1 MDGITAVMLVAALV
15 LGAVVGWLA
24 HAARVGDRLAR
35 AEATMDAREEGR
47 QTWEASLGSVNDAAA
62 RRNAGE
68 VGERM
73 GQVVAPLRDALGAL
87 SEQLRL
93 LEHDRVGAYAGI
105 SEQVAA
111 MHHSN
116 RELSTQTTQLVSA
129 LRAPQVR
136 GRWGELQLERVV
148 ELAGMARHCD
158 FDTQVTAESATDGPA
173 ARVRPD
179 MIIRLSG
186 GRRIV
191 VDAKVP
197 LSAYLDA
204 LSATREQERQKLMFS
219 HASQLRAH
227 VDKLAAKAYWRAF
240 DPTPEFV
247 VLFVPGDPFL
257 DAAVSTDKGL
267 FEYAMAKNV
276 VLATPTTLVAL
287 LRTVALGWRHEA
299 LSQEAQT
306 IHTLG
311 TELARRLETM
321 SQHFDRVG
329 DRLGKAVES
338 FNATAASY
346 ESRVMVTARRLSE
359 LQMTDAN
366 LPPIRQ
372 VESVPRVVA
381 WTDTPTRGG
390 AADGAVGG

>member
-1 MDGITAVMLVAALV
+1 MNAITAVMLVAALAV
-15 LGAVVGWLA
+15 GAVVGWFV
-24 HAARVGDRLAR
+24 HAARVGGRLAR
-35 AEATMDAREEGR
+35 AEATLAAREEGR
-47 QTWEASLGSVNDAAA
+47 AAWESALGSVNADAA
-62 RRNAGE
+62 RRSAGE

-73 GQVVAPLRDALGAL
+73 GQVVGPLREAVGAL

-93 LEHDRVGAYAGI
+93 LENERVGAYAGL

-111 MHHSN
+111 MHHAH
-116 RELSTQTTQLVSA
+116 RELSSQTTRLVSA

-148 ELAGMARHCD
+148 ELAGMTRHCD
-158 FDTQVTAESATDGPA
+158 FDTQVTADAADAAAT

-179 MIIRLSG
+179 MIINLAG

-204 LSATREQERQKLMFS
+204 LSADDERARQKLLFA

-227 VDKLAAKAYWRAF
+227 VDSLAAKAYWRAF

-257 DAAVSTDKGL
+257 DAAVSTDRGL
-267 FEYAMAKNV
+267 FEYAFGRNV
-276 VLATPTTLVAL
+276 VLATPSTLMAL

-299 LSQEAQT
+299 LSEEAQAV
-306 IHTLG
+306 HALG
-311 TELARRLETM
+311 VELSRRLETM
-321 SQHFDRVG
+321 SKHFDRVG
-329 DRLGKAVES
+329 DRLGKAVEA

-346 ESRVMVTARRLSE
+346 ESRVMVTARRLSA
-359 LQMTDAN
+359 LQMTTSET
-366 LPPIRQ
+366 PPIGQ
-372 VESVPRVVA
+372 VESVPRAVA
-381 WTDTPTRGG
+381 GADTPPVPL
-390 AADGAVGG
+390 AADGAARG

>member
-1 MDGITAVMLVAALV
+1 MDGITAVMLIAALV
-15 LGAVVGWLA
+15 LGAAVGWMA
-24 HAARVGDRLAR
+24 HAVRVGDRLAR

-47 QTWEASLGSVNDAAA
+47 RTWEASLDSVNADAA

-73 GQVVAPLRDALGAL
+73 GQVVAPLRDALGDL
-87 SEQLRL
+87 SEQLHRL
-93 LEHDRVGAYAGI
+93 EQDRVGAYAGI
-105 SEQVAA
+105 TEQVAA

-116 RELSTQTTQLVSA
+116 RELSTQTTRLVSA

-148 ELAGMARHCD
+148 ELAGMTRHCD
-158 FDTQVTAESATDGPA
+158 FDTQVTADADADGPTV
-173 ARVRPD
+173 RVRPD
-179 MIIRLSG
+179 MVVRLAG
-186 GRRIV
+186 GRQIV

-204 LSATREQERQKLMFS
+204 LSATREQERQELMFS

-267 FEYAMAKNV
+267 FEYALAKNV
-276 VLATPTTLVAL
+276 VLATPTTLIAL

-299 LSQEAQT
+299 LSQEART
-306 IHTLG
+306 IHAVG

-321 SQHFDRVG
+321 TRHFDRVG

-338 FNATAASY
+338 FNSTAASF
-346 ESRVMVTARRLSE
+346 ESRVMVTARKLSD
-359 LQMTDAN
+359 LQLSDAD

-372 VESVPRVVA
+372 VEAVPRVVG
-381 WTDTPTRGG
+381 TRDTRIV
-390 AADGAVGG
+390 ADGADGIGGG